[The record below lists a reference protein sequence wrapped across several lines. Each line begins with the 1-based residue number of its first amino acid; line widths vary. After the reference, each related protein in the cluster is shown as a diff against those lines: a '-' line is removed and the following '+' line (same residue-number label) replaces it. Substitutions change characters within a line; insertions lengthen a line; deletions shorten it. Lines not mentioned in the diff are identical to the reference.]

1 MLKTNIQLFSDD
13 ATVQTDPVTT
23 PDTNDETQTVVEN
36 QQETPPQVDPTPQPE
51 PSVDFPT
58 FNSKEDYDKHIQS
71 TRSKA
76 KGEILKD
83 LGFDSVA
90 DIKTKIEGY
99 KDYEDL
105 KASKDTLST
114 EIESLKAQL
123 SEKDLLIQSYQD
135 KELIRTVGIPA
146 ESAETFINLLNADNR
161 DIPRIDKAK
170 ELVKELGKMFSGGV
184 QIGVNKSNNLQ
195 ENKQLGK
202 TMADLRKL

>member
-1 MLKTNIQLFSDD
+1 MLKTNIQLFSED

-23 PDTNDETQTVVEN
+23 PDTNDETQVEN
-36 QQETPPQVDPTPQPE
+36 QQETPPEVNA
-51 PSVDFPT
+51 DFPIFT
-58 FNSKEDYDKHIQS
+58 SKEDYDKHIQS

-105 KASKDTLST
+105 KTLKDTLIT
-114 EIESLKAQL
+114 EKESLEAQL
-123 SEKDLLIQSYQD
+123 SEKDLSIQSYQD

-170 ELVKELGKMFSGGV
+170 KLVNELGKMFSGGV

-195 ENKQLGK
+195 EDIKLGK